1 MTDRELQI
9 SQTKFD
15 SDIKQRSWIVSIVFH
30 VCALLL
36 LLLITCSPRTEPEEL
51 IEITWGGSGGVP
63 GIDAP
68 MGKTPQGT
76 PEGTPKPQQQEQQRS
91 DAQTAQSQAVPE
103 TPRNTRNPALETPQE
118 DKPSN
123 TEQTTSSQESNNTPD
138 NNTAENTDTPQG
150 SQDGTGEK
158 PASGSGG
165 NTVGSFGV
173 EGFGTRG
180 WIRSPRATA
189 PAGTNEE
196 GQVIL
201 SFKVLPNGAVTGVR
215 PIKTASSR
223 LTQLAMSALR
233 GAAARPLPPNAE
245 QVTINCRIT
254 YTFKL
259 Q

>member
-1 MTDRELQI
+1 MCRVLMRRWGKHHRERRKAHPSHKQQETAEI
-9 SQTKFD
+9 GCPNCAVTGCARNSAEYPQPCTGDSRMRTNPATPSKQPVHRSQT
-15 SDIKQRSWIVSIVFH
+15 IPR
-30 VCALLL
+30 
-36 LLLITCSPRTEPEEL
+36 ITTL
-51 IEITWGGSGGVP
+51 
-63 GIDAP
+63 
-68 MGKTPQGT
+68 
-76 PEGTPKPQQQEQQRS
+76 PK
-91 DAQTAQSQAVPE
+91 
-103 TPRNTRNPALETPQE
+103 
-118 DKPSN
+118 
-123 TEQTTSSQESNNTPD
+123 
-138 NNTAENTDTPQG
+138 NTDTPQG

-158 PASGSGG
+158 PASGSNG

-173 EGFGTRG
+173 EGFGARG